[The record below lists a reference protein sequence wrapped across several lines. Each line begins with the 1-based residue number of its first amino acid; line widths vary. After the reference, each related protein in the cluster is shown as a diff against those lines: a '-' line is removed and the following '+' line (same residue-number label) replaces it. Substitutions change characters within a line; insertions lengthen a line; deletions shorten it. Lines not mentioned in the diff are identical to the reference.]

1 MMPARHLFR
10 LAVAGLAVALAWP
23 SSSASTQGL
32 NFALGGDQPI
42 EVNADEGIEWHQAE
56 QVFTARGNAVAA
68 RGDVRVE
75 ADLLRAYYRQRQDGT
90 SDIWRLDAE
99 GNVRITTVD
108 KKATCDRAT
117 YVAANGELVLTGNA
131 KVSRGADVMEG
142 DKITFWTNEDRV
154 ICEPGHMRMRLGGDM
169 GALTGSG
176 KREAGD

>member
-1 MMPARHLFR
+1 MKLITGWIIC
-10 LAVAGLAVALAWP
+10 LAAVFCAATCP
-23 SSSASTQGL
+23 
-32 NFALGGDQPI
+32 
-42 EVNADEGIEWHQAE
+42 VNAGDAGTNETVITSSRLVYDYGRGVAVFEKDVVAVDPEVKIETDKLTVIAEG
-56 QVFTARGNAVAA
+56 TNAVKS
-68 RGDVRVE
+68 V
-75 ADLLRAYYRQRQDGT
+75 T
-90 SDIWRLDAE
+90 AE